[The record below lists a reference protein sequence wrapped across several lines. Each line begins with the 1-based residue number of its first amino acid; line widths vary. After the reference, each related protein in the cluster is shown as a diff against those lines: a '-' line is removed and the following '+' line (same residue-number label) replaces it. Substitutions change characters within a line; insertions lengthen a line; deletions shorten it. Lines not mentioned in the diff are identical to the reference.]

1 MSTAPARFITLEG
14 GEGAGKSTQARALA
28 AALAARGLEAVVTR
42 EPGGS
47 EGAEAIRAL
56 LLDGG
61 VDRWSARSEALL
73 FAAARAD
80 HVERLIRPALAAGRW
95 VICDRFL
102 DSTRAYQGMAEGVED
117 TAIVALH
124 AFGSEGLLPDRT
136 FVLDVLPA
144 EGALRAAGRDGPAAD
159 RFAARGPAFHEAVAQ
174 AFHVMADREP
184 ERGRVDDASG
194 PVERVTERLL
204 TALADML
211 P

>member
-1 MSTAPARFITLEG
+1 MSGAARFITLEG

-28 AALAARGLEAVVTR
+28 AALAGRGVEALVTR

-56 LLDGG
+56 LLGG
-61 VDRWSARSEALL
+61 GLDRWSARSEALL

-80 HVERLIRPALAAGRW
+80 HVERLIRPALAAGQW

-102 DSTRAYQGMAEGVED
+102 DSTRAYQGAGEGVED
-117 TAIVALH
+117 AAMLALH

-136 FVLDVLPA
+136 FVLDVPPE
-144 EGALRAAGRDGPAAD
+144 EGAVRAARRDGAAAD
-159 RFAARGPAFHEAVAQ
+159 RFAARGQ
-174 AFHVMADREP
+174 AFHAAVAHGFRAIAEREP
-184 ERGRVDDASG
+184 ERVRLIDANG
-194 PVERVTERLL
+194 APEQVTARLI
-204 TALADML
+204 AGLADLL